1 MWLFCLILV
10 CFVEWVAVIFL
21 LSIIYNSRGTKMF
34 TTPIFQAN
42 CSGGFWLF
50 TKGSGTMI
58 KFSIK
63 DLTILILSIIIY
75 LLIKG

>member
-1 MWLFCLILV
+1 ML
-10 CFVEWVAVIFL
+10 
-21 LSIIYNSRGTKMF
+21 